1 ASAGIGESTAK
12 HFASLGCWLSLT
24 GRNTAN
30 LDRVAEACCAL
41 GLPQDKVLVVSGDVS
56 VAADVAAVVQR
67 TVKHFGKI
75 DILVNNAGISHL
87 GSIES
92 ASLEDFKRVWE
103 VNFCGALCMMK
114 NAMPYLRQTKGSV
127 VNVSS
132 IAALTPI
139 PYAVPY
145 AVTKAALEHLS
156 KCAALEN
163 APYGVRVNTI
173 SPGVIKTL
181 MGRPPGVSAEAFMT
195 DLEKRASVMHALG
208 RVGTAEEVAHCI
220 AFLASDDAAF
230 VTGITMP
237 MDGGLATFVQRLGRS
252 PSGECP
258 EVLVV
263 PGDVTVQDDVTDVVQ
278 KTVKHFGKID
288 ILDVP
293 HFCSCIT
300 SVKRAASHECAMVR
314 VHYYLCQQPEKIS
327 LQCVNSA
334 GIPVLGSI
342 ESTSMED
349 FRRSWDVNFNGPL
362 RMMKSAMPYLRE
374 TKGNIV
380 NVSSVS
386 AMTAVQRTV
395 PYTIPKAALDH
406 LTRCAALENAPY
418 GVRANTINPA
428 AVKTLMMMRPGF
440 TVEEHMERLDRV
452 VGPMHPLN
460 RVATPEEVARC
471 IAFLAS
477 DDAGFITGIS
487 VPIDGGV
494 LLTSTVSGAGPAKGD
509 QKAA

>member
-1 ASAGIGESTAK
+1 
-12 HFASLGCWLSLT
+12 
-24 GRNTAN
+24 
-30 LDRVAEACCAL
+30 
-41 GLPQDKVLVVSGDVS
+41 
-56 VAADVAAVVQR
+56 
-67 TVKHFGKI
+67 
-75 DILVNNAGISHL
+75 
-87 GSIES
+87 
-92 ASLEDFKRVWE
+92 
-103 VNFCGALCMMK
+103 
-114 NAMPYLRQTKGSV
+114 
-127 VNVSS
+127 
-132 IAALTPI
+132 
-139 PYAVPY
+139 
-145 AVTKAALEHLS
+145 
-156 KCAALEN
+156 
-163 APYGVRVNTI
+163 
-173 SPGVIKTL
+173 
-181 MGRPPGVSAEAFMT
+181 
-195 DLEKRASVMHALG
+195 
-208 RVGTAEEVAHCI
+208 
-220 AFLASDDAAF
+220 
-230 VTGITMP
+230 
-237 MDGGLATFVQRLGRS
+237 
-252 PSGECP
+252 
-258 EVLVV
+258 
-263 PGDVTVQDDVTDVVQ
+263 
-278 KTVKHFGKID
+278 
-288 ILDVP
+288 
-293 HFCSCIT
+293 
-300 SVKRAASHECAMVR
+300 MVR

-460 RVATPEEVARC
+460 RVATSEEVARC